1 MTLAQP
7 QPGEYAE
14 AYAHYL
20 GTPVQGDVLT
30 LLETQAA
37 ELGLLFRRFSDSQ
50 ALHRYAPGKW
60 SLKDLLQHL
69 TDTERMFT
77 YRCLRIGR
85 GDTAPLPG
93 FDENAF
99 AAAAQSDGRP
109 LGLLLVDFQAAR
121 AASLALFRSL
131 PEAAWLNPGTTNGRQ
146 VTARCMP
153 YFALAHAA
161 HHLAVVR
168 ERDLPGLM

>member
-7 QPGEYAE
+7 QPGEFAE

-20 GTPVQGDVLT
+20 ATPVQGDVLT

-37 ELGLLFRRFSDSQ
+37 ELGLLFRTFSDSQ

-69 TDTERMFT
+69 TDTERVFT

-85 GDTAPLPG
+85 GDSAPLPG

-99 AAAAQSDGRP
+99 ATAAAADGRP
-109 LGLLLVDFQAAR
+109 LGLLLADFQAAR
-121 AASLALFRSL
+121 AASLTLFRSL
-131 PEAAWLNPGTTNGRQ
+131 PETAWLNPGTTNGRQ

-161 HHLAVVR
+161 HHLAVVKDR
-168 ERDLPGLM
+168 YVPGLM

>member
-1 MTLAQP
+1 MSLAQP
-7 QPGEYAE
+7 LPGEYSE

-20 GTPVQGDVLT
+20 GTPVAGDVLT
-30 LLETQAA
+30 RLENQAG
-37 ELGLLFRRFSDSQ
+37 ELGLLFRSFSDSQ

-69 TDTERMFT
+69 TDAERVYA

-85 GDTAPLPG
+85 GDATPLPG
-93 FDENAF
+93 FDEDAF
-99 AAAAQSDGRP
+99 AVAAKSDERP
-109 LGLLLVDFQAAR
+109 LGLLLADFQAAR

-131 PEAAWLNPGTTNGRQ
+131 PEGAWLNPGTTNGRQ
-146 VTARCMP
+146 VTTRCMP

-161 HHLAVVR
+161 HHLDVVR
-168 ERDLPGLM
+168 ERYLPGLM